1 MWNYKNLS
9 CRTCEPRCKLW
20 LAYITT
26 QSNDLWANWKLVKT
40 PTFNHNNNMNIIS
53 TKILSVLGFCFDYFD
68 VATGFTCRHCS
79 IYANWHL
86 AWSDRNDSFANYLT
100 SWRLVETRSIY
111 MVLRNHAAPCA
122 HEQFLVLQA
131 SLIPSVQF
139 SRVLYSLLV
148 LFASQAW
155 PSQVAEPP

>member
-1 MWNYKNLS
+1 MLQQGLHVVIAASIQTGIWHDLIEMIRS
-9 CRTCEPRCKLW
+9 PTLTRT
-20 LAYITT
+20 
-26 QSNDLWANWKLVKT
+26 
-40 PTFNHNNNMNIIS
+40 
-53 TKILSVLGFCFDYFD
+53 
-68 VATGFTCRHCS
+68 
-79 IYANWHL
+79 
-86 AWSDRNDSFANYLT
+86 
-100 SWRLVETRSIY
+100 WRLVQTRSIY